1 MSGTL
6 ARICADK
13 YKLVAARKS
22 RVPLSELEARA
33 DAAPAPRGFHARLA
47 ARAAAGT
54 LGLICEIKK
63 ASPSKGLIRKD
74 FNPEALARSYQDGG
88 ATCLSVLTDA
98 PYFQGRDAD
107 LTEARAAVRLP
118 VLRKDFLLDPYQIVE
133 SRGLGADCVLLIM
146 AAVSDGQAAELE
158 EAAQAQGLDVLVE
171 VHDGSELERALAL
184 GSKLIGI
191 NNRNLKTLEVDLAT
205 TEDLAP
211 RVPRDRLLVAESG
224 LTSAADLARL
234 GAAGAAAFLV
244 GESLLRQ
251 PDVALATA
259 ALLGAPLGGR
269 MSIGKR
275 ESR

>member
-13 YKLVAARKS
+13 RKLVAARKA
-22 RVPLSELEARA
+22 RVPLGELEARA
-33 DAAPAPRGFHARLA
+33 RAAPARRDFHARLA
-47 ARAAAGT
+47 ARAAARA

-63 ASPSKGLIRKD
+63 ASPSKGLIRKN
-74 FNPEALARSYQDGG
+74 FNPVTLARGYQDGG
-88 ATCLSVLTDA
+88 ATCLSVLTDE

-107 LTEARAAVRLP
+107 LPAARAAVRLP

-146 AAVSDGQAAELE
+146 AAVSDAQAAELE
-158 EAAQAQGLDVLVE
+158 EVAEAQGLDVLVE
-171 VHDGSELERALAL
+171 VHDAEELERALAL
-184 GSKLIGI
+184 NSKLIGI

-224 LTSAADLARL
+224 LSTAADLARM
-234 GAAGAAAFLV
+234 GAVGVGAFLV

-251 PDVALATA
+251 PDVATATA
-259 ALLGAPLGGR
+259 ALLEAPLGAAMR
-269 MSIGKR
+269 MGKR
-275 ESR
+275 DSR